1 MLMLAIRVSLQHARV
16 VEAPAMEEMSE
27 GQLEQQLEEHLLE
40 QRESLNA
47 VEHAL
52 AHDATNS
59 DLLLVLPPD
68 SLVFAPRIQD

>member
-1 MLMLAIRVSLQHARV
+1 MVVIRVSLQHASV

-52 AHDATNS
+52 SHDATNS
-59 DLLLVLPPD
+59 DLLLVLPPH
-68 SLVFAPRIQD
+68 SLVFAPRIRN